1 MLNSKMNNYAVIILA
16 AGQSKRLGRA
26 KQLVPYKGKTL
37 LNRAIETAF
46 ETKIEN
52 IFVVMGAHFEE
63 IKASVANKNIFILK
77 NENFEQG
84 MASSIQ
90 CGLRHII
97 SLTPHIENVIFM
109 VCDQPF
115 VDSDLL
121 LNLIAVHK
129 KSDLPI
135 VASQYNEVLG
145 TPALFNQSF
154 FNQLLN
160 LKGDAGA
167 GKLIKQNLKQV
178 AVAPFEN
185 GFLDIDTQ
193 EDIKFLL

>member
-1 MLNSKMNNYAVIILA
+1 
-16 AGQSKRLGRA
+16 
-26 KQLVPYKGKTL
+26 
-37 LNRAIETAF
+37 
-46 ETKIEN
+46 
-52 IFVVMGAHFEE
+52 
-63 IKASVANKNIFILK
+63 
-77 NENFEQG
+77 
-84 MASSIQ
+84 
-90 CGLRHII
+90 
-97 SLTPHIENVIFM
+97 

-129 KSDLPI
+129 KSDFPI

-154 FNQLLN
+154 FNQLLK
-160 LKGDAGA
+160 LKGDSGA

-178 AVAPFEN
+178 AVVPFEN